1 MHKSTNAQY
10 LQHLYKEEK
19 LERLSN
25 GMNGYQLLLD
35 MTFIVLDELLSS
47 AQFLGSL
54 FDKIVVLF
62 VFIFFSQAI
71 AYMIDFML

>member
-54 FDKIVVLF
+54 FDKILVLF
-62 VFIFFSQAI
+62 VFIFFFTGHSI
-71 AYMIDFML
+71 YD